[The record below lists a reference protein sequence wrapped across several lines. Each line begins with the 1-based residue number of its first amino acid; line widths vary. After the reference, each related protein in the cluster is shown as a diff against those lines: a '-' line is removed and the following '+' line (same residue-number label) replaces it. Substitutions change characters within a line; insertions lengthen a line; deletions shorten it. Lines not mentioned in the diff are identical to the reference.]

1 MKRVKIAIVSLTIAL
16 LLSTTGYALGLK
28 LNTKV
33 QAAELTIGT
42 ELKENYLLDD
52 WFDVPDGIIV
62 VNGSEFPATA
72 SVRLPNGEMTRQ
84 QGFYLN
90 FSGKYQII
98 YTAKVNGKT
107 YVKQREIVVNDSA
120 DAEKAKITLDLAGY
134 SRAALPSAEV
144 GKPYKLFDA
153 TATVGKTKAEVVK
166 DVYLLYGEHSSL
178 KVETIDDYFTPERS
192 GTYEIRY
199 VAENFYGEKT
209 QTVLTVNAVSDA
221 VELGIESK
229 ATAIGVAGEAVH
241 FDTPVMTTDDRMG
254 KTILTVKAQ
263 IGEREE
269 SLYDGLYSEA
279 NNLGYVFDAVGEWQ
293 IKWILSDYSRAI
305 TTTSEIDVTAPDPV
319 FVGADS
325 KAIEPV
331 FFTGRTYKLSDIL
344 VKSYDE
350 TGVRYEKSDVTV
362 NYDDGETIAV
372 SDGVFTVKDTATSV
386 IVRWTKGSL
395 EKAETIPVKKL
406 VTEDGI
412 DTSALFAVKN
422 DRLDVGESGVI
433 FDFTKHKNKD
443 VTFANKA
450 YVGSLAI
457 MLDATSLKVGKNF
470 EISLIDPENTDN
482 KVVVKF
488 SLSGTG
494 LTVTNNIESGSKTVS
509 VGSSG
514 KIENINVLYS
524 DTTKTLAVNNG
535 ESGDKSEAKIVL
547 TSFQGF
553 TSSEAFI
560 VFKTSSSNAELV
572 ISRINGQRL
581 NKISKD
587 ANLPQLI
594 RKGSYLP
601 EASIGEEIEL
611 FTAYGIDSLDG
622 YCLAKINVKNNETGE
637 YLKSTDGTVLNGVDA
652 SVPYKIKVT
661 ARMRIRIQYT
671 SEDLSGNETSEVMY
685 ITAIGGVAPEL
696 TVGKSTQTV
705 AKQGDELILPE
716 IGTVHPLDIKTEVFV
731 VVYDPDGKGTIAE
744 NGKYTFTKK
753 GSHKILITACD
764 EEGNSSEY
772 YYYTEVV

>member
-178 KVETIDDYFTPERS
+178 KVETIDDYFTPERA

-279 NNLGYVFDAVGEWQ
+279 NNLGYVFDAVGKWQ

-457 MLDATSLKVGKNF
+457 MLDATSLKGGKNF

-622 YCLAKINVKNNETGE
+622 YCLAKRENISNRR
-637 YLKSTDGTVLNGVDA
+637 TVL
-652 SVPYKIKVT
+652 SLT
-661 ARMRIRIQYT
+661 A
-671 SEDLSGNETSEVMY
+671 
-685 ITAIGGVAPEL
+685 
-696 TVGKSTQTV
+696 
-705 AKQGDELILPE
+705 
-716 IGTVHPLDIKTEVFV
+716 
-731 VVYDPDGKGTIAE
+731 
-744 NGKYTFTKK
+744 
-753 GSHKILITACD
+753 
-764 EEGNSSEY
+764 
-772 YYYTEVV
+772 

>member
-1 MKRVKIAIVSLTIAL
+1 MKRVKIAIVTLTVAL
-16 LLSTTGYALGLK
+16 LLVATGLMLGVERK
-28 LNTKV
+28 KEA

-42 ELKENYLLDD
+42 ELKENYSLDD
-52 WFDVPDGIIV
+52 WFDVPVGVIV
-62 VNGSEFPATA
+62 VNGSEIPATA
-72 SVRLPNGEMTRQ
+72 SVKLPNGEMTRQ

-90 FSGKYQII
+90 LSGKYQII

-107 YVKQREIVVNDSA
+107 YVKQKEIVVNDSA

-134 SRAALPSAEV
+134 SRAALPAAEV
-144 GKPYKLFDA
+144 GKPYKLFGA
-153 TATVGKTKAEVVK
+153 TAAVGKTKVEVVK
-166 DVYLLYGEHSSL
+166 DAYLLYGERSSL
-178 KVETIDDYFTPERS
+178 KVETVDGCFTPERA

-221 VELGIESK
+221 AALRIE
-229 ATAIGVAGEAVH
+229 AMTTANGVAGERVA
-241 FDTPVMTTDDRMG
+241 FDTPVMTADDRMG
-254 KTILTVKAQ
+254 RAVLTVKAQ
-263 IGEREE
+263 LGEREE
-269 SLYDGLYSEA
+269 VVYDGSYSDA
-279 NNLGYVFDAVGEWQ
+279 NNLGYVFEAVGKWQ
-293 IKWILSDYSRAI
+293 VKWTLSDYSRAI

-319 FVGADS
+319 FEGADL
-325 KAIEPV
+325 KVIEPV
-331 FFTGRTYKLSDIL
+331 FFAGRTYKLPDIP

-350 TGVRYEKSDVTV
+350 TGVKYEKSDVTV
-362 NYDDGETIAV
+362 TYDDGEAATFAN
-372 SDGVFTVKDTATSV
+372 GVFTVKDTAASATVKWS
-386 IVRWTKGSL
+386 KGSL
-395 EKAETIPVKKL
+395 EKTETIPVKKL

-422 DRLDVGESGVI
+422 DKLEVGETGVI

-443 VTFANKA
+443 VTFVNKA
-450 YVGSLAI
+450 YAGSLAI
-457 MLDATSLKVGKNF
+457 MLDATSMKVGKNF
-470 EISLIDPENTDN
+470 EISLIDPENADN
-482 KVVVKF
+482 KIVVKF
-488 SLSGTG
+488 ALSGTG
-494 LTVTNNIESGSKTVS
+494 LAVTNNIVSGSKTVS
-509 VGSSG
+509 VGASG
-514 KIENINVLYS
+514 KIENINVSYS
-524 DTTKTLAVNNG
+524 DATKTLTVNNG
-535 ESGDKSEAKIVL
+535 ESGDKGEAKIAL
-547 TSFQGF
+547 TNFQGF
-553 TSSEAFI
+553 TSNEAFI
-560 VFKTSSSNAELV
+560 VFRTTSSNAELV

-611 FTAYGIDSLDG
+611 LTAYGIDALDG
-622 YCLAKINVKNNETGE
+622 YCLAKVNVKNSETGE
-637 YLKSTDGTVLNGVDA
+637 YLKSTDGVTLNGVDA

-696 TVGKSTQTV
+696 TVGKITQTV

-716 IGTVHPLDIKTEVFV
+716 ISAVHPLDIKTEVFV

-744 NGKYTFTKK
+744 NGKYTFAKK
-753 GSHKILITACD
+753 GSYKILITACD
-764 EEGNSSEY
+764 EEGNSSGY

>member
-1 MKRVKIAIVSLTIAL
+1 MKRVRIAIVSLAIAL
-16 LLSTTGYALGLK
+16 LLSVTGYALGVKLK
-28 LNTKV
+28 TEV

-42 ELKENYLLDD
+42 ELKESYSLDD

-62 VNGSEFPATA
+62 VNGSEMPATV
-72 SVRLPNGEMTRQ
+72 SVKLPNGEMTRQ

-90 FSGKYQII
+90 LVGKYQII

-107 YVKQREIVVNDSA
+107 YTKQREIVVNDSA
-120 DAEKAKITLDLAGY
+120 NTEKAKITLDLTGY
-134 SRAALPSAEV
+134 SRAALPAAEV

-153 TATVGKTKAEVVK
+153 IATVGKTKVDVVK

-178 KVETIDDYFTPERS
+178 KVETIDDYFTPERA

-221 VELGIESK
+221 VGLGIEAAS
-229 ATAIGVAGEAVH
+229 TAGGVAGEAVT

-263 IGEREE
+263 LGEREE
-269 SLYDGLYSEA
+269 LLYEGLYSDA
-279 NNLGYVFDAVGEWQ
+279 NNLGYVFEAVGKWQ
-293 IKWILSDYSRAI
+293 INWILSDYSRVV
-305 TTTSEIDVTAPDPV
+305 TKTSEIDVTAPDPV

-331 FFTGRTYKLSDIL
+331 FFVGRTYKLSDIL

-350 TGVRYEKSDVTV
+350 TGVKYEKSDVTV
-362 NYDDGETIAV
+362 TYDDGETATFV
-372 SDGVFTVKDTATSV
+372 NGVFKVKDTATSATV
-386 IVRWTKGSL
+386 KWTKGAL
-395 EKAETIPVKKL
+395 EKSETIPVKQL
-406 VTEDGI
+406 VTDDGI
-412 DTSALFAVKN
+412 DTSALFVVKN
-422 DRLDVGESGVI
+422 DKLEVGETGVI

-443 VTFANKA
+443 IMFANKA

-470 EISLIDPENTDN
+470 EISIIDPEKTDN
-482 KVVVKF
+482 KIVVKF

-494 LTVTNNIESGSKTVS
+494 LTVTNNIVSGSKTVS
-509 VGSSG
+509 VGASG
-514 KIENINVLYS
+514 KIENINVSYS
-524 DTTKTLAVNNG
+524 DTTKTLTVNNG

-572 ISRINGQRL
+572 ISRINGQRF

-601 EASIGEEIEL
+601 ETMIGEEIEL

-622 YCLAKINVKNNETGE
+622 YCLAKVNVKNSETGE

-652 SVPYKIKVT
+652 SVSYKIKIT

-696 TVGKSTQTV
+696 TVGKITQTI
-705 AKQGDELILPE
+705 AKQGDALVLPE
-716 IGTVHPLDIKTEVFV
+716 TSTVHPLDIKTEVFV
-731 VVYDPDGKGTIAE
+731 VVYDPDGKGTVVE
-744 NGKYTFTKK
+744 NGNYTFTKK
-753 GSHKILITACD
+753 GSYKILITACD

>member
-16 LLSTTGYALGLK
+16 LLSVTGYALGVK
-28 LNTKV
+28 SDTKV

-42 ELKENYLLDD
+42 ELKENYSLDD
-52 WFDVPDGIIV
+52 WFDVPGGIIV
-62 VNGSEFPATA
+62 VNGSEFPATSA
-72 SVRLPNGEMTRQ
+72 VKLPNGEMTRQ
-84 QGFYLN
+84 RGFYLN
-90 FSGKYQII
+90 LAGKYQII
-98 YTAKVNGKT
+98 YTAKVNEKT
-107 YVKQREIVVNDSA
+107 YVKQMEIVVDDSA
-120 DAEKAKITLDLAGY
+120 DAEKAKITLALAGY
-134 SRAALPSAEV
+134 SRAALPAAEV
-144 GKPYKLFDA
+144 GKPYRLFDA
-153 TATVGKTKAEVVK
+153 TATVGKTKVEVVK

-178 KVETIDDYFTPERS
+178 KVETVDGYFTPERA

-209 QTVLTVNAVSDA
+209 RTALTINAVSDA
-221 VELGIESK
+221 VELGIET
-229 ATAIGVAGEAVH
+229 ATAAHGEAVR

-254 KTILTVKAQ
+254 KTVLTVRAKL
-263 IGEREE
+263 GEREE
-269 SLYDGLYSEA
+269 SLYDGLYSDA
-279 NNLGYVFDAVGEWQ
+279 NNLEYVFEAVGKWQ
-293 IKWILSDYSRAI
+293 INWTLSDYSRAI
-305 TTTSEIDVTAPDPV
+305 TTTSETDVTAPDPV

-325 KAIEPV
+325 KVIEPV
-331 FFTGRTYKLSDIL
+331 FFTGRTYKLPDLL

-362 NYDDGETIAV
+362 TYDDGETIAV
-372 SDGVFTVKDTATSV
+372 SGGVFTVKDTATSV
-386 IVRWTKGSL
+386 IVKWAKGSL
-395 EKAETIPVKKL
+395 EKAENIPAKKL
-406 VTEDGI
+406 VTENGI

-433 FDFTKHKNKD
+433 FDFTKHRNKD

-450 YVGSLAI
+450 YAGSLAV
-457 MLDATSLKVGKNF
+457 MLDATSLKVGKSF
-470 EISLIDPENTDN
+470 EISLIDPENADN

-494 LTVTNNIESGSKTVS
+494 LTVTNNIESGSKTVP

-524 DTTKTLAVNNG
+524 DTTKTLTVNNG

-547 TSFQGF
+547 TNFRGF
-553 TSSEAFI
+553 TSSEVFI

-587 ANLPQLI
+587 ANLPQLV

-601 EASIGEEIEL
+601 EVSIGEEIEL
-611 FTAYGIDSLDG
+611 LTAYGIDSVDG
-622 YCLAKINVKNNETGE
+622 YCLAKINVKNSETGE

-652 SVPYKIKVT
+652 SVPHKIKIT

-685 ITAIGGVAPEL
+685 ITAIGGVEPEL
-696 TVGKSTQTV
+696 TVCKITQTV
-705 AKQGDELILPE
+705 AKRGAGLILPE
-716 IGTVHPLDIKTEVFV
+716 IKTVHPLGIKTEVFV
-731 VVYDPDGKGTIAE
+731 VVYDPDGKGTVVE

-753 GSHKILITACD
+753 GSYKILITACD